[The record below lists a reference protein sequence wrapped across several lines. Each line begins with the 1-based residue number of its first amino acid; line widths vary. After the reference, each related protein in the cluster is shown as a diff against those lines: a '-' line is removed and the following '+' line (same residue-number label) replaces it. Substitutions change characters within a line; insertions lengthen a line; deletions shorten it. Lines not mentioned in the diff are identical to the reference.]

1 MKPLFSIPASCR
13 RQQGKACSNH
23 DGDVAACLAN
33 SFPHG
38 LVVLGY
44 DSNKFIYAPMNRL
57 PMSIALVSSL
67 LIIPCNAAKA
77 ETIFY
82 VGEGQ
87 DCPKYTK
94 PRGDGYCKA
103 IVDNKF
109 TGAYLNGGCPPGSGP
124 VGQGYCMYNY

>member
-1 MKPLFSIPASCR
+1 MEKLF
-13 RQQGKACSNH
+13 
-23 DGDVAACLAN
+23 
-33 SFPHG
+33 
-38 LVVLGY
+38 
-44 DSNKFIYAPMNRL
+44 
-57 PMSIALVSSL
+57 IALTFSSAVT
-67 LIIPCNAAKA
+67 IAAGSSQLVKA
-77 ETIFY
+77 ETIFH

-124 VGQGYCMYNY
+124 VGQGYCMYNYR

>member
-1 MKPLFSIPASCR
+1 MGVCLASLFSHHFVI
-13 RQQGKACSNH
+13 
-23 DGDVAACLAN
+23 
-33 SFPHG
+33 
-38 LVVLGY
+38 LGY
-44 DSNKFIYAPMNRL
+44 NTPKFIQARMKK
-57 PMSIALVSSL
+57 IAASFGLASTL
-67 LIIPCNAAKA
+67 CFIPGNAVQA

-103 IVDNKF
+103 FVSNKF

-124 VGQGYCMYNY
+124 VGQGYCMYNYK

>member
-1 MKPLFSIPASCR
+1 MKKILASL
-13 RQQGKACSNH
+13 ALTTSFFVVPCSA
-23 DGDVAACLAN
+23 V
-33 SFPHG
+33 
-38 LVVLGY
+38 
-44 DSNKFIYAPMNRL
+44 
-57 PMSIALVSSL
+57 
-67 LIIPCNAAKA
+67 KA

-82 VGEGQ
+82 VGDGQ

-124 VGQGYCMYNY
+124 VGQGYCMYNYR

>member
-1 MKPLFSIPASCR
+1 MKKIPVSLALAASFFVVP
-13 RQQGKACSNH
+13 CSA
-23 DGDVAACLAN
+23 V
-33 SFPHG
+33 
-38 LVVLGY
+38 
-44 DSNKFIYAPMNRL
+44 
-57 PMSIALVSSL
+57 
-67 LIIPCNAAKA
+67 KA

-109 TGAYLNGGCPPGSGP
+109 TGAYLNGGCPPRSGP
-124 VGQGYCMYNY
+124 VGQGYCMYNYR